1 MTEVDIQMKQQQ
13 LKLIGFIIIGVL
25 LLCNPLDWSA
35 EAAGKPENSTQHPRL
50 MVIFVDMSASADQL
64 RRTVCKDAFEKIY
77 RSLRQGDR
85 VVVGTITS
93 QSYIEFKPTVD
104 EEIPKKTVWDN
115 RLQYEKKLTD
125 TKEKIRR
132 EVNKL
137 LSQKQGTPLTEI
149 LDSLN
154 IADTIFHDET
164 ERQKVLVLLSDMIQD
179 SKEYKF
185 DKDKITDE
193 YINNIIHY
201 RQKNK
206 LMPNLANAKVYVA
219 GASAADSEKFRSVQ
233 AFWARYFTESGADF
247 SPHRYGHS
255 LINFEN
261 GPQPKPASK

>member
-1 MTEVDIQMKQQQ
+1 MRHRQ
-13 LKLIGFIIIGVL
+13 LRLLVLIIGAL
-25 LLCNPLDWSA
+25 LLGNSLNWSG
-35 EAAGKPENSTQHPRL
+35 EAFGKSENSLPNPRL
-50 MVIFVDMSASADQL
+50 ILILVDMSGSADQV
-64 RRTVCKDAFEKIY
+64 RRTVCKEAFEKVY
-77 RSLRQGDR
+77 RNLRHGDR
-85 VVVGTITS
+85 LVVGTITS

-137 LSQKQGTPLTEI
+137 LSQKQGTLLTEI

-154 IADTIFHDET
+154 IADIIFHDEK
-164 ERQKVLVLLSDMIQD
+164 ERQKVLVILSDMIQD

-193 YINNIIHY
+193 YIDNVIRS

-206 LMPNLANAKVYVA
+206 LVPDLANVKVYVA
-219 GASAADSEKFRSVQ
+219 GASAADSDKFRAIQ
-233 AFWARYFTESGADF
+233 TFWARYFTESGADF

-255 LINFEN
+255 LISFEN
-261 GPQPKPASK
+261 GSQMKQAPK

>member
-1 MTEVDIQMKQQQ
+1 MKQRQ
-13 LKLIGFIIIGVL
+13 LKLTWLIIIGAL
-25 LLCNPLDWSA
+25 LVCSPSHWSG
-35 EAAGKPENSTQHPRL
+35 EAFGKSEKSSPNPRL
-50 MVIFVDMSASADQL
+50 IVVLVDMSASADQA
-64 RRTVCKDAFEKIY
+64 RRTVCKDAFEKVY
-77 RSLRQGDR
+77 GNLRHGDR
-85 VVVGTITS
+85 LVVGTITS

-137 LSQKQGTPLTEI
+137 LSQKQGTLLTEI

-154 IADTIFHDET
+154 IADIIFHDEK
-164 ERQKVLVLLSDMIQD
+164 ERQKVLVILSDMIQD
-179 SKEYKF
+179 SKDYKF

-193 YINNIIHY
+193 YINSAIRY
-201 RQKNK
+201 RQKNN
-206 LMPNLANAKVYVA
+206 LVPNLSNVKVYVA
-219 GASAADSEKFRSVQ
+219 GASAADADKFRAVQ
-233 AFWARYFTESGADF
+233 AFWARYFTESRADF

-261 GPQPKPASK
+261 GSQANQALK

>member
-1 MTEVDIQMKQQQ
+1 MKHRQ
-13 LKLIGFIIIGVL
+13 LKLLGIIIIGAL
-25 LLCNPLDWSA
+25 LLCNPLNWRD
-35 EAAGKPENSTQHPRL
+35 EAFGKSENSLPHPRL
-50 MVIFVDMSASADQL
+50 IIILVDMSASADQA

-77 RSLRQGDR
+77 QNLRHGDR
-85 VVVGTITS
+85 LVVGTITS

-137 LSQKQGTPLTEI
+137 LSHKQGTPLTEI

-154 IADTIFHDET
+154 IADTIFHDEK
-164 ERQKVLVLLSDMIQD
+164 ERQKILVILSDMIQD

-193 YINNIIHY
+193 YINNVIRS

-206 LMPNLANAKVYVA
+206 LVPNLAGVKVYVA
-219 GASAADSEKFRSVQ
+219 GASAADSEKFRAIQ
-233 AFWARYFTESGADF
+233 AFWARYFAESRADF

-255 LINFEN
+255 LISFEN
-261 GPQPKPASK
+261 GSQPKPAPK